1 MKDPNDSIGHIL
13 MQISKQRRTKS
24 NAILNGTPLHSGQ
37 EVLLYYLNQE
47 DGQTIMELVNKM
59 AVKPATLSNMLD
71 RMENAGL
78 IKRVKEKTD
87 RRVFRIYLT
96 DAGREVFKKVEDA
109 WVTIEEQTTKGLSII
124 EKFMLKRL
132 LNQVQSNLS

>member
-24 NAILNGTPLHSGQ
+24 NAILNGTQLHSGQ
-37 EVLLYYLNQE
+37 EVLLYYLTQE

-59 AVKPATLSNMLD
+59 GVKPATLSNMLD
-71 RMENAGL
+71 RMENTGL
-78 IKRVKEKTD
+78 IKRVKEKAD